1 MNIIIKNVPLETLEL
16 HPKLL
21 GVKSSINPK
30 QYKKFLPSIKVY
42 GIIEPIKVIRENHKY
57 FIVDGFVRYQTV
69 LTNNVEIETVP
80 VQEISI
86 TDADVILESLLRNTR
101 IKRSYLEIAKS
112 AYHLLHLIGTSQ
124 GKKRV
129 DIGPLDSID
138 DFGEVSKDRF
148 HLACSILSLN
158 FSPTTLRRLIKIYE
172 TYLNNESM
180 GTDYF
185 NRLDSGESIIKIY
198 EMTCLSSEEI
208 KRKEDRR
215 LELAQKKLDRE
226 KNAQDKLK
234 EKYLRE
240 GYDKAKKEIEEKAG
254 GPVIRTLSDQLWH
267 EKIQKLD
274 EIRYRIST
282 DDERILDEILH
293 KYY

>member
-21 GVKSSINPK
+21 EVKSSINPK
-30 QYKKFLPSIKVY
+30 QYKKFLPSIKIY
-42 GIIEPIKVIRENHKY
+42 GIIEPLKVIRENHKY
-57 FIVDGFVRYQTV
+57 FIVDGYVRYQTL

-129 DIGPLDSID
+129 DIGPLKSVD
-138 DFGEVSKDRF
+138 DFGQVSKDRF

-158 FSPTTLRRLIKIYE
+158 FSPSTLRRLIKIYE

-180 GTDYF
+180 GTHYF

-198 EMTCLSSEEI
+198 DMTCLSPEEI

-215 LELAQKKLDRE
+215 LELAKEKLDRE
-226 KNAQDKLK
+226 KKEQDKLK
-234 EKYLRE
+234 EKHLRE
-240 GYDKAKKEIEEKAG
+240 GYDIDKKEIEEKAG

-274 EIRYRIST
+274 EIRYRISIE
-282 DDERILDEILH
+282 DERTIDEIIS
-293 KYY
+293 KYC

>member
-21 GVKSSINPK
+21 GIKSSINPK
-30 QYKKFLPSIKVY
+30 QFKKFLPSIKIY
-42 GIIEPIKVIRENHKY
+42 GIIEPLKVVRENHSH
-57 FIVDGFVRYQTV
+57 FIVDGYVRYQTL

-86 TDADVILESLLRNTR
+86 IDADVILDSLLRNTR
-101 IKRSYLEIAKS
+101 IKRSYLENAKS
-112 AYHLLHLIGTSQ
+112 AYHLLNLIGTSQ

-129 DIGPLDSID
+129 DLGPLDSVD

-148 HLACSILSLN
+148 QLTCSILSLD
-158 FSPTTLRRLIKIYE
+158 FSPTTLRRLVKIYE
-172 TYLNNESM
+172 TYLNDESM
-180 GTDYF
+180 GAHYF

-198 EMTCLSSEEI
+198 NMTCLSSEEI

-215 LELAQKKLDRE
+215 LELAKKKFDREQKK
-226 KNAQDKLK
+226 QDELK
-234 EKYLRE
+234 EIHHRE
-240 GYDKAKKEIEEKAG
+240 GYDQAIKKIEEKAD
-254 GPVIRTLSDQLWH
+254 GPENRTLNDHLWQ

-274 EIRYRIST
+274 EIRYRISIE
-282 DDERILDEILH
+282 DEETIEAILN
-293 KYY
+293 KY

>member
-16 HPKLL
+16 HPKLT
-21 GVKSSINPK
+21 GIKSSINPK
-30 QYKKFLPSIKVY
+30 QFQKFLPSIRIY
-42 GIIEPIKVIRENHKY
+42 GIIEPLKVVRENNNY

-69 LTNNVEIETVP
+69 LTNNLEIETVP
-80 VQEISI
+80 IQEISI
-86 TDADVILESLLRNTR
+86 IDADVILDSLLRNTR

-112 AYHLLHLIGTSQ
+112 AYHLLNLIGTSQ

-129 DIGPLDSID
+129 DLGPLDSID

-148 HLACSILSLN
+148 QLTCSILSLN

-172 TYLNNESM
+172 TYLNDESM
-180 GTDYF
+180 GAHYF

-198 EMTCLSSEEI
+198 DMTCLSSEEI

-215 LELAQKKLDRE
+215 LELA
-226 KNAQDKLK
+226 K
-234 EKYLRE
+234 EKFDYEKKKQEIYHKE
-240 GYDKAKKEIEEKAG
+240 GYEQAIKEIEEKSG
-254 GPVIRTLSDQLWH
+254 ESEEITLNDHLWQ

-274 EIRYRIST
+274 EIRYRIT
-282 DDERILDEILH
+282 IEDEETIETILN
-293 KYY
+293 KY

>member
-16 HPKLL
+16 HPKLI
-21 GVKSSINPK
+21 GIKSSINPK
-30 QYKKFLPSIKVY
+30 QFKKFLPSIKIY
-42 GIIEPIKVIRENHKY
+42 GIIEPLKVIRENHKY
-57 FIVDGFVRYQTV
+57 YIVDGYVRYQTL
-69 LTNNVEIETVP
+69 LTNNLEIETVP

-101 IKRSYLEIAKS
+101 IKRSYLEISKS
-112 AYHLLHLIGTSQ
+112 AYHLLNLIGTSQ

-138 DFGEVSKDRF
+138 DFGEVAKDRF

-158 FSPTTLRRLIKIYE
+158 FSPSTLRRLIKIYE

-180 GTDYF
+180 GTHYF

-215 LELAQKKLDRE
+215 LELAKKKLDHE
-226 KNAQDKLK
+226 KKKQEFHHKV
-234 EKYLRE
+234 
-240 GYDKAKKEIEEKAG
+240 GYNQAIKEIEEKSG
-254 GPVIRTLSDQLWH
+254 GPEIRTLNDLLWQ

-274 EIRYRIST
+274 EIRYRIT
-282 DDERILDEILH
+282 IEDEETIEAILN
-293 KYY
+293 KY

>member
-16 HPKLL
+16 HPKLI
-21 GVKSSINPK
+21 GIKSSKNPK
-30 QYKKFLPSIKVY
+30 QFQKFLPSIRIY
-42 GIIEPIKVIRENHKY
+42 GIIEPLKVIRENHKY
-57 FIVDGFVRYQTV
+57 YIIDGYVRYQTL
-69 LTNNVEIETVP
+69 LTNDVKIETVP

-112 AYHLLHLIGTSQ
+112 AYHLLNLIGTSQ

-129 DIGPLDSID
+129 DIGPLKSVD
-138 DFGEVSKDRF
+138 DFGQVSKDRF
-148 HLACSILSLN
+148 QLTCSILSLN
-158 FSPTTLRRLIKIYE
+158 FSPSTLRRLIKIYE

-180 GTDYF
+180 GTHYF

-198 EMTCLSSEEI
+198 DMTCLSSEEI

-215 LELAQKKLDRE
+215 LELAKKKLDRE
-226 KNAQDKLK
+226 KNEQDQFK

-240 GYDKAKKEIEEKAG
+240 GYDKAKKEIEEEAG
-254 GPVIRTLSDQLWH
+254 EPIIRSLSDQLWH

>member
-21 GVKSSINPK
+21 GIKSSINPK
-30 QYKKFLPSIKVY
+30 QFKKFLPSIKIY
-42 GIIEPIKVIRENHKY
+42 GIIEPLKVIRENHKY
-57 FIVDGFVRYQTV
+57 YIVDGYVRYQTL
-69 LTNNVEIETVP
+69 LTNNVEIETLP

-86 TDADVILESLLRNTR
+86 TDADIILESLLRNTHV
-101 IKRSYLEIAKS
+101 KRSYLEIAKS
-112 AYHLLHLIGTSQ
+112 AYHLLNLIGTSQ

-129 DIGPLDSID
+129 DLGPLDSID

-148 HLACSILSLN
+148 QLTCSILSLN

-172 TYLNNESM
+172 TYLNDESM
-180 GTDYF
+180 GAHYF

-198 EMTCLSSEEI
+198 DMTCLSSEEI

-215 LELAQKKLDRE
+215 LELAKKKLDRE
-226 KNAQDKLK
+226 KKKQEFHHKV
-234 EKYLRE
+234 
-240 GYDKAKKEIEEKAG
+240 GYNQAIKEIEENSG
-254 GPVIRTLSDQLWH
+254 EPEIRTLNDLLWQ

-274 EIRYRIST
+274 EIRYRIT
-282 DDERILDEILH
+282 IEDEETIEAILN
-293 KYY
+293 KY

>member
-16 HPKLL
+16 HPKLI
-21 GVKSSINPK
+21 GIKSSINPE
-30 QYKKFLPSIKVY
+30 QFKKFLPSIKIY
-42 GIIEPIKVIRENHKY
+42 GIIEPLKVIRENHKY
-57 FIVDGFVRYQTV
+57 FIVDGYVRYQTV
-69 LTNNVEIETVP
+69 LTNNLGIKTLP

-129 DIGPLDSID
+129 ELGPLNSID
-138 DFGEVSKDRF
+138 DFGEVAKDRF

-158 FSPTTLRRLIKIYE
+158 FSPSTLRRLIKIYE

-180 GTDYF
+180 GTHYF

-198 EMTCLSSEEI
+198 DMTCLSSEEI

-240 GYDKAKKEIEEKAG
+240 GCEKAKKEIEEKAG

-274 EIRYRIST
+274 EIRYRISIE
-282 DDERILDEILH
+282 DERTIDEIIS
-293 KYY
+293 KYC

>member
-21 GVKSSINPK
+21 EVKSSINPE
-30 QYKKFLPSIKVY
+30 QFKKFLPSIKIY
-42 GIIEPIKVIRENHKY
+42 GIIEPLKVIRENHKY

-69 LTNNVEIETVP
+69 LTNNVEIESVP

-112 AYHLLHLIGTSQ
+112 AYHLLNLIGTSQ

-148 HLACSILSLN
+148 QLTCSILSLD
-158 FSPTTLRRLIKIYE
+158 FSPTTLRRLVKIYE
-172 TYLNNESM
+172 TYLNDESM
-180 GTDYF
+180 GTHYF

-198 EMTCLSSEEI
+198 DMTCLSSEEI

-240 GYDKAKKEIEEKAG
+240 GYEKAKKEIEEKG
-254 GPVIRTLSDQLWH
+254 GEPIIRSLSDQLWQ

-274 EIRYRIST
+274 KIRYRISI
-282 DDERILDEILH
+282 DDERILDEILN
-293 KYY
+293 KYS